1 MIERLDAAWL
11 RAHPL
16 PELSEGGDKHARGC
30 VVVAGG
36 AAFVP
41 GALRLTAEAALR
53 AGAGKLRM
61 ATVEQAAMALAVLMP
76 EGSMIALPSDDAG
89 EIAASAADV
98 LGDRLARCDAL
109 VLGPGMSATDQTER
123 LVADLLSRCPEEM
136 TVVLDAGALGVAAGL
151 RKRIV
156 GRGGRIIMTP
166 HAGEMS
172 RLADLPLDAVT
183 DDPQAIAE
191 QVAREFQAVVALK
204 GEKTIVMTPGGD
216 AVRFEGGNNGLA
228 TSGSG
233 DVLAGLVGGF
243 AARGAQPWAAAAW
256 GVYAHGTAGERAAA
270 EVAPIGYLAR
280 ELLPHIP
287 RIVAEVER
295 G

>member
-1 MIERLDAAWL
+1 MERLNAAWL

-16 PELSEGGDKHARGC
+16 PTLAEGGDKNARGC
-30 VVVAGG
+30 VMVVGG

-53 AGAGKLRM
+53 AGAGKLRL
-61 ATVEQAAMALAVLMP
+61 ATVGQAAIALGVMMP

-89 EIAASAADV
+89 EIAAAAADV
-98 LGDRLARCDAL
+98 LGERLERCDAL

-123 LVADLLSRCPEEM
+123 LVADVLGRCPEEM

-151 RKRIV
+151 RERIAE
-156 GRGGRIIMTP
+156 RGGRIIMTP

-172 RLADLPLDAVT
+172 RLADISLDEVQ
-183 DDPQAIAE
+183 DDPQGVAE
-191 QVAREFQAVVALK
+191 QVARAFNAVVALK
-204 GEKTIVMTPGGD
+204 GEKTIVMTSGGE

-243 AARGAQPWAAAAW
+243 AARGADPWSAAAW
-256 GVYAHGTAGERAAA
+256 GVYVHGTAGERAAA

-280 ELLPHIP
+280 ELLPHVP